1 MGEMRNTHRILSKNV
16 KIPLVKRKHRWD
28 DNIKVDVREIG
39 GRLWN
44 GLTWLRIATSGRLLW
59 ICGNFLTR

>member
-44 GLTWLRIATSGRLLW
+44 GLTWLRIATWEFHDTLRDY
-59 ICGNFLTR
+59 